1 MILVSFRVSK
11 LGCFEY
17 FVVLFFE
24 LVKVLVKARLRVTKI
39 LSEGPRN
46 ATVSVLR
53 RNQRD
58 GLVPG
63 LLRRFAALTFLVHS

>member
-24 LVKVLVKARLRVTKI
+24 LVEVLVEGRLRVTKI
-39 LSEGPRN
+39 LSEGPRD

-53 RNQRD
+53 RNQGD

-63 LLRRFAALTFLVHS
+63 LLRRFAALAFLVHS